1 MRANT
6 YTPCALS
13 KHRDP
18 RPISSKPPNKL
29 LNPEQCIPLIVERKI
44 HVPFLRRMQISQRAE
59 PVLDTRAYNGLIV
72 KDGLLDHERGA
83 VLFVDFAEDE
93 AAAVDVD
100 QDWEFGGGKT
110 LQDGQGDVEL

>member
-44 HVPFLRRMQISQRAE
+44 RVPFLRRMQISQRAE

-83 VLFVDFAEDE
+83 MLFVYFAEDE

-100 QDWEFGGGKT
+100 QDRKFGGGRT